1 MAARA
6 EKAHRIGA
14 LRARMPHMS
23 QAAYSAMLE
32 AGRNGEL
39 DDLHGA
45 LRRAEVRR
53 SRDAASQTQTIY
65 GALHEEIPLSDDLAM
80 EVCAPAAMLAHAST
94 LGPIRRL
101 LERAL
106 ASTESRRLNLIL
118 YADEVT
124 PGNNLAHKHA
134 RKTWAWYWSVQ
145 EFGPAALASE
155 DAWFQCASLRTTVV
169 GELDNGSA
177 LMYTRV
183 LELFWPTS
191 GGHNL
196 STAGIMLFG
205 ELTFFDLGV
214 FIHRRL
220 CDRVRTDPTGTDR
233 WSGRFRR
240 YHASGSA
247 GSQPRFKSHVHQR
260 FQMGGETRTSGCRDV
275 GDMDAAAPTPPTRS
289 GQCAGFTCSGGR
301 G

>member
-6 EKAHRIGA
+6 EKSNRIGA

-32 AGRNGEL
+32 AGKNGEL
-39 DDLHGA
+39 DGLHGA

-53 SRDAASQTQTIY
+53 SRDAVSQTQTIY
-65 GALHEEIPLSDDLAM
+65 GALHQEIQLSDDLTM

-155 DAWFQCASLRTTVV
+155 DRT
-169 GELDNGSA
+169 GL
-177 LMYTRV
+177 
-183 LELFWPTS
+183 
-191 GGHNL
+191 
-196 STAGIMLFG
+196 
-205 ELTFFDLGV
+205 
-214 FIHRRL
+214 
-220 CDRVRTDPTGTDR
+220 
-233 WSGRFRR
+233 
-240 YHASGSA
+240 
-247 GSQPRFKSHVHQR
+247 
-260 FQMGGETRTSGCRDV
+260 
-275 GDMDAAAPTPPTRS
+275 TPPSATCTTHIMCV
-289 GQCAGFTCSGGR
+289 CAR
-301 G
+301 GDGVVDPVAPYRTHGSSAPL

>member
-183 LELFWPTS
+183 LELVWPTS
-191 GGHNL
+191 GGAQPFDCWHH
-196 STAGIMLFG
+196 AVRRAHLF
-205 ELTFFDLGV
+205 
-214 FIHRRL
+214 R
-220 CDRVRTDPTGTDR
+220 
-233 WSGRFRR
+233 SGRV
-240 YHASGSA
+240 YPSSL
-247 GSQPRFKSHVHQR
+247 V
-260 FQMGGETRTSGCRDV
+260 
-275 GDMDAAAPTPPTRS
+275 RS
-289 GQCAGFTCSGGR
+289 CPN
-301 G
+301 